1 MVYYIVIVGYYKTC
15 LQHSGPCHTPER
27 PESFEVMS
35 AYEMHPVFGYTCNSK
50 LHTKKYI
57 CLDLDIQKR
66 WSGRGRMG
74 GTFSLHSV
82 WTNASR
88 SASTAGCI
96 PGVTFPAG
104 ERTSLQPQRTCSS
117 LSQ

>member
-1 MVYYIVIVGYYKTC
+1 MIYYIVIVGYYKTC

-57 CLDLDIQKR
+57 YLDLDIQKH
-66 WSGRGRMG
+66 G
-74 GTFSLHSV
+74 
-82 WTNASR
+82 
-88 SASTAGCI
+88 
-96 PGVTFPAG
+96 AG
-104 ERTSLQPQRTCSS
+104 EVEWGGPFRSTVLGQTHPDLRLLQVVF
-117 LSQ
+117 LE